1 MKGFVSLNKPLVL
14 PLFPAGSSSLDSLV
28 FRDTNTFCFFLSFFL
43 WSWEI
48 PHLSVPQRTQ
58 TTQRESPFISSCKIL
73 CCSVSSTQNSQPVP
87 QVRAGL
93 LWLMDSLTRCWESS
107 QPCRTCRAGSYT
119 HHCAGGFTVRWPRNP
134 SQFSLLCNLG
144 CLLSSGESGCLEGN
158 FNFSF
163 QLRVFIL
170 GLF

>member
-14 PLFPAGSSSLDSLV
+14 PLFPAGSSSLD
-28 FRDTNTFCFFLSFFL
+28 TNTFFFKSFCL

-107 QPCRTCRAGSYT
+107 QPCRTRRAGSYT
-119 HHCAGGFTVRWPRNP
+119 HCAGGFTVRWPRNH